1 MFPLRSG
8 KCSFNKRKTFLS
20 RKAQEATET
29 DKPTTEDII
38 DKAMEPQESLYDFSG
53 VASDLAIL
61 RSQLF
66 TLNIGNGSNGSLGG
80 GNSSS
85 RKDNSSLVTTVTM
98 DRTRG
103 TYLNKELEEPD
114 DEEWYPPSPPIYDV
128 ADKLIEIN
136 REHENDPFPA
146 VHMAGRLRW
155 RPEDRLVQ
163 IKWLYS
169 SDGETNFMSETE
181 DENSSDENFCGGLA
195 AQLAKEMQARLNL
208 SLCNIEDVV
217 LEEPDG
223 LDYDDEDFEEPSIAE
238 NIEVKSSLR
247 DSEIISQMEVLH
259 NNHDEMSVSSNS
271 SSSESCRTTMTSL
284 KNNVNEAK
292 TAISHPPSSTV
303 HKSPSP
309 NINSA
314 DNSQRSEHSVST
326 SSTTTRLKSTSSAG
340 NATTKIIVTNSSL
353 SESLKKPE
361 VSKTTTTSDSANN
374 GCLKKDPPRPTSR
387 PRTKTTVVR
396 TNPLPKLRSSSLPKS
411 DTTPAAAAA
420 TTRGS
425 NSEHAKRLS
434 CNNNNS
440 CSSSGEEGSSSSSSS
455 AGSSSSSSS
464 SSYMLSRSGSG
475 LSRSCSLQPGKSRS
489 ESRES
494 SARKVITNSTE
505 NRPKKAAS
513 TSLSTSTSASKTS
526 VYLGGPTTPP
536 GLNGVP
542 ARPAPTS
549 NDRFLQH
556 RKNSRNSLSSN
567 SSVSSQTTEDSNISN
582 LNFKRKVHR
591 HPSVIADVISPQ
603 NPYFLQWKMRKREE
617 KKLRARKSYLE
628 QQMRRH

>member
-1 MFPLRSG
+1 
-8 KCSFNKRKTFLS
+8 
-20 RKAQEATET
+20 
-29 DKPTTEDII
+29 
-38 DKAMEPQESLYDFSG
+38 MEPQESLYDFSG

-66 TLNIGNGSNGSLGG
+66 TLNIG
-80 GNSSS
+80 SSS
-85 RKDNSSLVTTVTM
+85 KRDNSSPNAVTM
-98 DRTRG
+98 DRTKP

-181 DENSSDENFCGGLA
+181 DETSSDENFCGGLA

-259 NNHDEMSVSSNS
+259 NNQDEMSVSSNS
-271 SSSESCRTTMTSL
+271 ESSESCRTTMTSL
-284 KNNVNEAK
+284 KTNQNEAK
-292 TAISHPPSSTV
+292 IPSPKKQ
-303 HKSPSP
+303 KSPSP
-309 NINSA
+309 
-314 DNSQRSEHSVST
+314 DNSVKSEHSVST
-326 SSTTTRLKSTSSAG
+326 SSIRLKSTKESAG

-361 VSKTTTTSDSANN
+361 VSKTVPTHEGGNSKDSS
-374 GCLKKDPPRPTSR
+374 LKKDPPRPTSR

-411 DTTPAAAAA
+411 DNS
-420 TTRGS
+420 GSSS

-455 AGSSSSSSS
+455 SSGSSSS
-464 SSYMLSRSGSG
+464 SSYMLSRGSNSG

-505 NRPKKAAS
+505 NRPKKASS
-513 TSLSTSTSASKTS
+513 TSSSKTS
-526 VYLGGPTTPP
+526 VYLGGPSCTPP

-542 ARPAPTS
+542 ARPQPAPQS
-549 NDRFLQH
+549 DRFLQH
-556 RKNSRNSLSSN
+556 RLKNSRNSLSSN

>member
-1 MFPLRSG
+1 MVASINERPFFQG
-8 KCSFNKRKTFLS
+8 KPRRQRRRPRRRHF
-20 RKAQEATET
+20 
-29 DKPTTEDII
+29 I

-66 TLNIGNGSNGSLGG
+66 TLNIG
-80 GNSSS
+80 SSS
-85 RKDNSSLVTTVTM
+85 TAAAGIRKDNSRVTTVTM
-98 DRTRG
+98 DSARG

-136 REHENDPFPA
+136 REHQNDPTPA
-146 VHMAGRLRW
+146 VHNANRLRW
-155 RPEDRLVQ
+155 KPEDHLVQ
-163 IKWLYS
+163 IKWLYT

-181 DENSSDENFCGGLA
+181 DENSSDENFGGGLA

-217 LEEPDG
+217 LEEPG
-223 LDYDDEDFEEPSIAE
+223 DYDDEDFEEPSIAE
-238 NIEVKSSLR
+238 NIEVKSPLR
-247 DSEIISQMEVLH
+247 DTEIISQMEVLH
-259 NNHDEMSVSSNS
+259 NDEMSVSSN

-284 KNNVNEAK
+284 KTNINEAK
-292 TAISHPPSSTV
+292 PPI
-303 HKSPSP
+303 KPMSPITQSP
-309 NINSA
+309 
-314 DNSQRSEHSVST
+314 DNSVST
-326 SSTTTRLKSTSSAG
+326 SSVTRLKSNNSPAG

-361 VSKTTTTSDSANN
+361 SVSKTSTATGIN
-374 GCLKKDPPRPTSR
+374 GESSSQLKKEPPRPTSR

-411 DTTPAAAAA
+411 DTT
-420 TTRGS
+420 RS
-425 NSEHAKRLS
+425 SEHAKRLS

-440 CSSSGEEGSSSSSSS
+440 CSSSGEEGSSSSSS
-455 AGSSSSSSS
+455 GSSSS

-505 NRPKKAAS
+505 NRPKKAA
-513 TSLSTSTSASKTS
+513 TS
-526 VYLGGPTTPP
+526 VYLGGPTTPVP

-542 ARPAPTS
+542 ARPAAS
-549 NDRFLQH
+549 SGNDRFLH

-617 KKLRARKSYLE
+617 KKLRARKSFLE